1 MHSLILNDNNMI
13 KNTPLHKDINKLINI
28 LHFKYIYILLLMFF
42 GCSDNKDKIIEE
54 EQSEIKKLIPH
65 GYSKFI
71 FNQYEPLADKPID
84 VHTYLPD
91 TSDTNI
97 PVLFVIHGNARNA
110 RDYCFAFVE
119 SAQNY
124 NFLVICPELNALQFP
139 TSQEFQLGGLFKDN
153 QLEDSTKWA
162 FNYIEE
168 IFSFIKKENVITSNS
183 YGIYGH
189 SAGSQFTHRLA
200 LFTKSNNASIFIAAN
215 AGWYT
220 TVDFDES
227 FPYGLKNAPINENQI
242 IEKFKYPIT
251 ILLGENDTD
260 PNDSSLRKTEE
271 AMRQGIHRF
280 DRGNYFYDTAK
291 DKANKLGVEFNW
303 KLQTVPNV
311 GHSNTEIAPVAAQIF
326 ISSLNN

>member
-1 MHSLILNDNNMI
+1 ML
-13 KNTPLHKDINKLINI
+13 NI
-28 LHFKYIYILLLMFF
+28 LHFKNLNKIFLIFLIFF
-42 GCSDNKDKIIEE
+42 SACSNNGDEIIEE
-54 EQSEIKKLIPH
+54 EEKKISKLVPL

-71 FNQYEPLADKPID
+71 FDSYAPLADKPID

-91 TSDTNI
+91 TTDTTI

-110 RDYCFAFVE
+110 KDYCFAWVE
-119 SAQNY
+119 SAQKY
-124 NFLVICPELNALQFP
+124 NFLVICPELDVLQFP
-139 TSQEFQLGGLFKDN
+139 TSQEFQLGGIFKND
-153 QLEDSTKWA
+153 QLVDSTKWA

-168 IFSFIKKENVITSNS
+168 IFAYLKSVKVTSNDS

-200 LFTKSNNASIFIAAN
+200 LFTESKNASIFIAAN

-220 TVDFDES
+220 TVDFNES
-227 FPYGLKNAPINENQI
+227 FPYGLQNAPIDEKQL

-260 PNDSSLRKTEE
+260 PNASSLRKTEE

-280 DRGNYFYDTAK
+280 ARGNFFYNMAK
-291 DKANKLGVEFNW
+291 DKADQFGVTFNW

-311 GHSNTEIAPVAAQIF
+311 GHSNTEIASVAAQIF

>member
-1 MHSLILNDNNMI
+1 
-13 KNTPLHKDINKLINI
+13 LINI
-28 LHFKYIYILLLMFF
+28 LHFKNLNKIFLIFLIFF
-42 GCSDNKDKIIEE
+42 SACSNNGDEIIEE
-54 EQSEIKKLIPH
+54 EEKKISNLVPL

-71 FNQYEPLADKPID
+71 FDSYAPLADKPID

-91 TSDTNI
+91 TTDTTI

-110 RDYCFAFVE
+110 KDYCFAWVE
-119 SAQNY
+119 SAQKY
-124 NFLVICPELNALQFP
+124 NFLVICPELDALQFP
-139 TSQEFQLGGLFKDN
+139 TSEEFQLGGIFKND
-153 QLEDSTKWA
+153 QLVDSTKWA

-168 IFSFIKKENVITSNS
+168 IFAYLKSEKVTSNDS

-200 LFTKSNNASIFIAAN
+200 LFTESKNASIFIAAN

-220 TVDFDES
+220 TVDFNES
-227 FPYGLKNAPINENQI
+227 FPYGLKNAPIDEKQL

-260 PNDSSLRKTEE
+260 PNASSLRKTEE

-280 DRGNYFYDTAK
+280 ARGNFFYNMAK
-291 DKANKLGVEFNW
+291 DKADQFGVTFNW

-311 GHSNTEIAPVAAQIF
+311 GHSNTEIASVAAQIF